1 LSVRADSGSF
11 GSALI
16 ALLERRVSRF
26 GNILRARVVEFDRK
40 YRQVIEKV
48 AALDGTAH
56 TVIHGDLVPANLLTD
71 SSGTLTAV
79 LDFGFLTT
87 CGDRRLDASIG
98 APTFNMY
105 GPHAARTTETLT
117 ARLMAEAGEGQ
128 HVQPGRLK
136 ARLLL
141 RES

>member
-48 AALDGTAH
+48 AAL
-56 TVIHGDLVPANLLTD
+56 TD

-98 APTFNMY
+98 AATSICMD
-105 GPHAARTTETLT
+105 RT
-117 ARLMAEAGEGQ
+117 R
-128 HVQPGRLK
+128 PGLPRH
-136 ARLLL
+136 
-141 RES
+141 